1 MKIKGRNEAEMKR
14 LSIILILFSLIL
26 ICFSSAVCEPV
37 EGLKILADSDAWSWD
52 PGAYNLFSG
61 IIDLSQYIGKELTI
75 TVTSDLQNGG
85 DQEDQ
90 RSPLFTV
97 INGHRITMLKQKNTA
112 GFTPDAE
119 QPVFEFSASVKLP
132 EKGHVRSV
140 KLEFT
145 VSDENGTELNKL
157 KDTISI
163 GDHSSGRDSG
173 AFYIPVEIG
182 TINTVIA
189 ITAAVI
195 WMIVLIRHIAAKKK
209 RIGD

>member
-119 QPVFEFSASVKLP
+119 QPV
-132 EKGHVRSV
+132 
-140 KLEFT
+140 
-145 VSDENGTELNKL
+145 LNFRPALNSL
-157 KDTISI
+157 K
-163 GDHSSGRDSG
+163 RDM
-173 AFYIPVEIG
+173 Y
-182 TINTVIA
+182 
-189 ITAAVI
+189 AV
-195 WMIVLIRHIAAKKK
+195 
-209 RIGD
+209 

>member
-1 MKIKGRNEAEMKR
+1 MYKESKEPFEVVKFRAPAKEYRAAPFWAWTGKPEKNVMEEQVSEFREMGFGGFFIHSR
-14 LSIILILFSLIL
+14 VGLN
-26 ICFSSAVCEPV
+26 V
-37 EGLKILADSDAWSWD
+37 EYL
-52 PGAYNLFSG
+52 
-61 IIDLSQYIGKELTI
+61 GKELTI
-75 TVTSDLQNGG
+75 TVTSDLQYGG

-90 RSPLFTV
+90 HNPLFTV

-112 GFTPDAE
+112 GFTPEAE

-140 KLEFT
+140 RLEFT

-163 GDHSSGRDSG
+163 GDHSSGRDIG

-195 WMIVLIRHIAAKKK
+195 WMIVLIRFFTSKKK